1 MDAVAYQKVAVTDL
15 VMDSVDFYLKWE

>member
-1 MDAVAYQKVAVTDL
+1 MDAVASQKEAVTDL